1 MNRFALV
8 SFALLSTTATGC
20 IFGVD
25 TSPLCD
31 DSEPNCEN
39 GVWVFDTDIDAE
51 DVGDVDDVDL
61 DVDITPDTPDA
72 DVDPDTDTDLP
83 PELTLEISGEEGPFI
98 LDPDTGSVTFGVEC
112 APQGCTLDACTL
124 SYEGGEVV
132 TPVECAESIELPTAK
147 LNAEGSWTLT
157 VNASL
162 DEQSTSASKTFDVR
176 YAFEAG
182 LEGYE
187 AGESY
192 AFSHPPT
199 LESFC
204 TRDGCDL
211 TIACTDAGGG
221 TLACEGLAFPE
232 GEAEVVITLNACA

>member
-1 MNRFALV
+1 MSYFRVIFIALT
-8 SFALLSTTATGC
+8 LLAVGCGGDGVATPT
-20 IFGVD
+20 D
-25 TSPLCD
+25 T
-31 DSEPNCEN
+31 
-39 GVWVFDTDIDAE
+39 
-51 DVGDVDDVDL
+51 
-61 DVDITPDTPDA
+61 DITPDTTPDA
-72 DVDPDTDTDLP
+72 DADPDLS
-83 PELTLEISGEEGPFI
+83 LTLTGGEESPYVI
-98 LDPDTGSVTFGVEC
+98 DETEGVLNFDAAC
-112 APQGCTLDACTL
+112 APQGCTLDSCTL